1 VPGANISS
9 GHNSPRPP
17 LVATPKTGGSPAPR
31 LGDAEKAAGA
41 GIGGRGGAGV
51 LVGKHL
57 GASPSPRSPAVH
69 GGVGLAIDDLPSKL
83 DLKHA
88 TSPRSQASPR
98 DAGSPA
104 SVASPRKEKVPSKW
118 DNATARYLA
127 RSKGEII
134 ARDMFGNVSKQPLH
148 PPRPPP
154 STLQVR
160 RQVFSR
166 ARDPFEGY
174 SPPLPLA
181 NFYS

>member
-1 VPGANISS
+1 MQGASISS

-17 LVATPKTGGSPAPR
+17 LVASGVVKSGGSPAPR
-31 LGDAEKAAGA
+31 LGDAEKASTT
-41 GIGGRGGAGV
+41 GGGGGAGV

-88 TSPRSQASPR
+88 TSPRSQASPK

-127 RSKGEII
+127 RSKGEMLL
-134 ARDMFGNVSKQPLH
+134 DMISFGIVFKAPSKK
-148 PPRPPP
+148 
-154 STLQVR
+154 TLLNMKYMAKYFQR
-160 RQVFSR
+160 H
-166 ARDPFEGY
+166 
-174 SPPLPLA
+174 
-181 NFYS
+181 